1 MNIMYMESKEELVK
15 AIREWVKIDNEIRI
29 LQKEQIQRKKD
40 KKKISVN
47 LMEVMKKNEIDCF
60 DINDGQIVYSKKNVK
75 KPITQKK
82 MTEILSKFFNG
93 DSVKA
98 AEVNN
103 YILENREETVKE
115 TILRKINKTDKDEE
129 VESSR
134 LH

>member
-1 MNIMYMESKEELVK
+1 MESKEELVK

>member
-1 MNIMYMESKEELVK
+1 MESKEELVK

-60 DINDGQIVYSKKNVK
+60 DINDGQIMYSKKNVK